1 MTKLQKRFA
10 SLLALAAVTLT
21 GWAWAGEGKTDKSPT
36 SNTPSKSDV
45 APLEWMEFGDAL
57 DKAVAEDKHII
68 IDFYT
73 DWCGWCKVM
82 DRKTYADPRVMKL
95 LNEGFVIAKINAESN
110 KRFRVGDSE
119 MTGRELARQ
128 YRVQSFPMTWFLKPD
143 GSQLANVPGYIDAE
157 KFLRALEYVQER
169 SYENQSE

>member
-1 MTKLQKRFA
+1 MATVQKRLA
-10 SLLALAAVTLT
+10 SLLALTAVTLT
-21 GWAWAGEGKTDKSPT
+21 GWGWADEQKPEQTPPPGDVPALQWLEYGE
-36 SNTPSKSDV
+36 
-45 APLEWMEFGDAL
+45 ALE
-57 DKAVAEDKHII
+57 KAATEDKHII

-95 LNEGFVIAKINAESN
+95 LHEGFVIAKVNAESN
-110 KRFRVGDSE
+110 KSFRVGEAE

-143 GSQLANVPGYIDAE
+143 GSALANVPGFIEAE
-157 KFLRALEYVQER
+157 KFLRALEYVQGR
-169 SYENQSE
+169 DYENQSE